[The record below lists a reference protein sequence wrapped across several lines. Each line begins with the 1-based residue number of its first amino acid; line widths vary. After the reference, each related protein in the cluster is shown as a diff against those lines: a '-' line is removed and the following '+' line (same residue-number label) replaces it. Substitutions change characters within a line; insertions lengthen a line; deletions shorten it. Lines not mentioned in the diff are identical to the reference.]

1 MPPKIEKFDINNIS
15 TRDRIFLAFTLIAA
29 LSYFFYEFEYKKT
42 KAMEKKLALEISNIN
57 APLELMQKSLLDVSV
72 RDPENKIK
80 QLEANIDKL
89 HDDIKEMKAALHGK
103 SLDVLNGLQA
113 SANRTGVIVKNIDI
127 KEKDIKRGD
136 VDIKE
141 LSLILI
147 LNSDYKSLRN
157 FMASL
162 KDFPLAVGVKS
173 METKR
178 DEEISPLV
186 ETRLFL
192 KLFLL

>member
-15 TRDRIFLAFTLIAA
+15 TRDRIFLAFTLTVA
-29 LSYFFYEFEYKKT
+29 LGYGFYEFEYKKT
-42 KAMEKKLALEISNIN
+42 KAKEKMLALEISKIN
-57 APLELMQKSLLDVSV
+57 APLELMQKSLQDVSV
-72 RDPENKIK
+72 RDPENRIK

-89 HDDIKEMKAALHGK
+89 KDEIKEMKVALHGK

-113 SANRTGVIVKNIDI
+113 SANKTGVIVKNIDI

-136 VDIKE
+136 VNIKE
-141 LSLILI
+141 LSLVLI

-173 METKR
+173 MDTKR